1 MNSWKVVKIWTF
13 GIWSVLLFFNLLLI
27 YFWPRLL
34 EIKITLARAIR
45 VGKCD
50 PWAGRHLDKALYLC
64 RRARVLQKARA
75 EQRTLP
81 CLSPRQVMYLSPSMG
96 RVRAHLL
103 PGRLIETN
111 CCWEKRER
119 GREWKGVAG
128 RFSRN
133 RSQMESP
140 RFPLI
145 EETWCHF
152 PQPYSMWTFPGIQ
165 PEPRQWPQPLQW
177 QRQILNLLRR
187 KGTPDLS
194 FQTCMGY
201 LVVQME
207 NWPLGSAPPSQRKTW
222 VLVLAPRDAALPG
235 PDAWWRTFGQ
245 HVCPDIKGRSST
257 SLVLDRF
264 GGLWLGPRTSC
275 LTESGWEG
283 QSRRAAESAPLVWH
297 FWSPLQ
303 PGEVIA
309 FSITLS
315 GLLALGDSGSDWIRG
330 LA

>member
-1 MNSWKVVKIWTF
+1 MKEQKLNNLPRNHYDPESAFSIFQISGEKNVMNSWKVVKIWTF

-34 EIKITLARAIR
+34 EIKITLAGAIR

-96 RVRAHLL
+96 RVRAHL

-119 GREWKGVAG
+119 GREWKGVAR

-152 PQPYSMWTFPGIQ
+152 PQLFCYMTSKNCLLCQASPSSSM
-165 PEPRQWPQPLQW
+165 
-177 QRQILNLLRR
+177 
-187 KGTPDLS
+187 K
-194 FQTCMGY
+194 
-201 LVVQME
+201 
-207 NWPLGSAPPSQRKTW
+207 
-222 VLVLAPRDAALPG
+222 
-235 PDAWWRTFGQ
+235 
-245 HVCPDIKGRSST
+245 
-257 SLVLDRF
+257 
-264 GGLWLGPRTSC
+264 
-275 LTESGWEG
+275 
-283 QSRRAAESAPLVWH
+283 
-297 FWSPLQ
+297 
-303 PGEVIA
+303 
-309 FSITLS
+309 
-315 GLLALGDSGSDWIRG
+315 
-330 LA
+330 